1 MLVVY
6 IGQDTEFANA
16 SPLDVDVDTKL
27 NLEGFT
33 AEIKFFGITKTF
45 STEIVQTKKLPLSY
59 TAAETKTFFPGL
71 NFADLYLFDTEGRQA
86 IYSKIQIAVKLSGD
100 NAVDYIEANT
110 ASARYAKL
118 KEIAAELPNVLDE
131 DPKAKIITI
140 CNEMMSALRFNG
152 EFEAQD
158 TCKIIDKKQ
167 MNIVKK
173 IRQLQEFA
181 QTTEDLDENSTTIE
195 IRQTLQ
201 ELMSVFENS
210 AVSED

>member
-6 IGQDTEFANA
+6 MGQDTEFANA
-16 SPLDVDVDTKL
+16 SPLEVEVDTKL

-33 AEIKFFGITKTF
+33 AKIKFFGITKNF
-45 STEIVQTKKLPLSY
+45 ATEIVQTKKLPLSY

-71 NFADLYLFDTEGRQA
+71 NYADLYLFDSEGRQA
-86 IYSKIQIAVKLSGD
+86 IYRKIEIAVKLSGD
-100 NAVDYIEANT
+100 KTVDYIDADR
-110 ASARYAKL
+110 AAAILAKL
-118 KEIAAELPNVLDE
+118 TEIADELPEVLDE
-131 DPKAKIITI
+131 ETKAKIITI

-152 EFEAQD
+152 EFEAED
-158 TCKIIDKKQ
+158 SCKGIDQKQ
-167 MNIVKK
+167 MNLVQK

-181 QTTEDLDENSTTIE
+181 QTTEDLDENSTTSE

-210 AVSED
+210 AVTED

>member
-6 IGQDTEFANA
+6 MGQDTEFANA
-16 SPLDVDVDTKL
+16 SPLEVEVDTKL

-33 AEIKFFGITKTF
+33 AEIKFFGITKNF
-45 STEIVQTKKLPLSY
+45 PTEIVQTKKLPLSY

-86 IYSKIQIAVKLSGD
+86 IYRKIKIAVKLSGD
-100 NAVDYIEANT
+100 NAVDYIEADR
-110 ASARYAKL
+110 AAAIFAKL
-118 KEIAAELPNVLDE
+118 KEIAAELPDVLDE
-131 DPKAKIITI
+131 DTKAKIITI

-152 EFEAQD
+152 EFEAKD
-158 TCKIIDKKQ
+158 TCKGIDQKQ
-167 MNIVKK
+167 MNLVQK

-181 QTTEDLDENSTTIE
+181 QTTEDLDENSTTSE

-201 ELMSVFENS
+201 ELMAVFENS
-210 AVSED
+210 AVAED